1 MDFPYSNCGYLQLHY
16 GENME
21 CLLESMVAIFEHI
34 GGVPTE
40 IWFDNTRTIV
50 TKIIRGGGRE
60 VTERFLRFQEHY
72 GFKSVFCN
80 PDAGN
85 EKGGVLYAY
94 FFYLHI
100 LTKRLIYLPVRL
112 KDADKKYL

>member
-1 MDFPYSNCGYLQLHY
+1 
-16 GENME
+16 ME
-21 CLLESMVAIFEHI
+21 CLLESMKAIFEHI

-40 IWFDNTRTIV
+40 IWFDNTSTIV

-72 GFKSVFCN
+72 GFIAKFCN

-85 EKGGVLYAY
+85 EKGGALSAH
-94 FFYLHI
+94 FFYPHFLN
-100 LTKRLIYLPVRL
+100 KRCFHGAFPLM
-112 KDADKKYL
+112 DADKSSL